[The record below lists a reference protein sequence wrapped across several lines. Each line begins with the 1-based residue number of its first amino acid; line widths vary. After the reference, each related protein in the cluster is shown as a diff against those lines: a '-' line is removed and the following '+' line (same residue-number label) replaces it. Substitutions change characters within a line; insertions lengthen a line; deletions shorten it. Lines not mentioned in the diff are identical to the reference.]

1 MFDLTKRIESFS
13 LVVWLLGVCLTAP
26 LYADGFEDAVAAYQ
40 KGDFE
45 TAKKLWQPLVSKGEA
60 AAQFNLG
67 VLYAEGQG
75 VKRDYSKAA
84 KLYEQAAGQGYPPAQ
99 FNLGV
104 LYEAGRGVKKNVATA
119 SSWWLKAAEQ
129 GFAQAQYNLGTL
141 YFYGRGVKMS
151 LEQALHWFALAA
163 ETGDKAAA
171 QALKSTKK
179 RLQLTQKVSTDK
191 KVVPTK
197 PQSTAKHKLAE
208 SEISGQQTKFS
219 VHRRDWI
226 AAQNS
231 GHYTIQLFANW
242 TEASI
247 LTFIKEHKLKRNVA
261 FFEVLHQ
268 GKPWFSLIQGV
279 YPTPVEAQR
288 ALKGLSPE
296 LRVMGAW
303 VRRFAE
309 VQDLMARGSVD
320 GKPVMVVK
328 KEPVTSSVPRSK
340 AKPKEP
346 AKPVK
351 ANLDQIVT
359 KKPGQVGKAP
369 EKPASPPL
377 VVTDEDVDKEPAI
390 PEVVKLLDEA
400 WLLKRN
406 PRHYTIQ
413 IFADHRL
420 SSVKEFIVGKSFAP
434 PLAYFESRHEG
445 RPWFSLLYGSFKS
458 LQAAKQAR
466 SGLLQPMRDRKPWIR
481 SFKTVHLAIK
491 KREQS
496 VRMPRPVTH
505 KKKQQTPI
513 NRLEKKSAVKK
524 DKAKTK
530 AAKPKS
536 GNVLQRKLLR
546 DGQNAFNA
554 GRYDQAVALWQ
565 PLADGG
571 LANAQYNM
579 GFLYESGWGVE
590 RNDRLASIW
599 YRRAA
604 DQGHLTA
611 LYNLA
616 LLYIEGR
623 GVVGDVHRGVGL
635 VRQAAE
641 AGFTKAQEFMT
652 QAYKDGLYGLPKDA
666 KTSNYWHNK
675 AQLSR

>member
-1 MFDLTKRIESFS
+1 MIKKTGSFG
-13 LVVWLLGVCLTAP
+13 LIIWLIGVYLAAP
-26 LYADGFEDAVAAYQ
+26 LYADGFADAVMAYQ
-40 KGDFE
+40 KGDFK
-45 TAKKLWQPLVSKGEA
+45 TAKKLWQPLAEKGEA

-67 VLYAEGQG
+67 VLYAEGQS

-104 LYEAGRGVKKNVATA
+104 LYEAGRGVKKNIATA
-119 SSWWLKAAEQ
+119 ASWWTKAAEQ

-151 LEQALHWFALAA
+151 LEQARHWFVLAA
-163 ETGDKAAA
+163 ETGDKAAI
-171 QALKSTKK
+171 QALKSTEK
-179 RLQLTQKVSTDK
+179 RLKLAGKTSASKKTTQAQKITQA
-191 KVVPTK
+191 K
-197 PQSTAKHKLAE
+197 PQVIAKHKLVGDGK
-208 SEISGQQTKFS
+208 SGQQAKFTI
-219 VHRRDWI
+219 HRGDWI
-226 AAQNS
+226 AVQNS

-247 LTFIKEHKLKRNVA
+247 LTFIKEHDLKRDVA
-261 FFEVLHQ
+261 LFKVLHQ

-279 YPTPVEAQR
+279 YPTLAEADR
-288 ALKGLSPE
+288 ALKGLSPK

-303 VRRFAE
+303 IRRFAE
-309 VQDLMARGSVD
+309 VQDLMARGSV
-320 GKPVMVVK
+320 
-328 KEPVTSSVPRSK
+328 E
-340 AKPKEP
+340 
-346 AKPVK
+346 AKPVVGVK
-351 ANLDQIVT
+351 
-359 KKPGQVGKAP
+359 KKPVTPSAPQSKEPTKPVVAKVEKVVPKQSSIQVPRVP
-369 EKPASPPL
+369 EKPVSPPPL
-377 VVTDEDVDKEPAI
+377 VRGDEDEGSVIAEG
-390 PEVVKLLDEA
+390 EKLLDEA

-413 IFADHRL
+413 IFADRRL
-420 SSVKEFIVGKSFAP
+420 SSVKDFVVNKSLGS

-445 RPWFSLLYGSFKS
+445 RPWFSLLYGSFET
-458 LQAAKQAR
+458 LQVAKQAR
-466 SGLLQPMRDRKPWIR
+466 DGLPQSLRDRKPWIR

-496 VRMPRPVTH
+496 IKAPTSATP
-505 KKKQQTPI
+505 KKKKKEPAVQPDKK
-513 NRLEKKSAVKK
+513 LVVEKG
-524 DKAKTK
+524 
-530 AAKPKS
+530 KPKS
-536 GNVLQRKLLR
+536 KATKLKSGNALQRKLLR

-565 PLADGG
+565 PLAEGG
-571 LANAQYNM
+571 LASAQYNM

-616 LLYIEGR
+616 LLYVEGR
-623 GVVGDVHRGVGL
+623 GVVGDARRGVSL

-641 AGFTKAQEFMT
+641 AGFSKAQEFMA
-652 QAYKDGLYGLPKDA
+652 QAYHDGLYGLPKDA

-675 AQLSR
+675 AQLGR